1 MSDTSSPGEAGSDAE
16 MLAGLRAD
24 CRQLAQEI
32 IGTFSGDP
40 ATMIATA
47 ESCTG
52 GLIAAAITDI
62 AGSSAVFDRGF
73 VTYSNGAKQDMLGVR
88 AATLEAYGAVSAQ
101 VATEMVL
108 GARRR
113 SRADIAVSV
122 TGVAGP
128 GGGSPDKPVGLVW
141 MGLSGP
147 GDLTSAAEL
156 RWDPSWS
163 RDMIRAATV
172 CAALEA
178 LLGRAELR
186 SGSQDTPASP

>member
-1 MSDTSSPGEAGSDAE
+1 MSEAE
-16 MLAGLRAD
+16 TLAKLRAD
-24 CRQLAQEI
+24 CRTLAQEI
-32 IGTFSGDP
+32 IDTFPVSGGLV
-40 ATMIATA
+40 ATA

-52 GLIAAAITDI
+52 GLIAGMITDI

-73 VTYSNGAKQDMLGVR
+73 VTYSNEAKEDMLGVKP
-88 AATLEAYGAVSAQ
+88 ATLEAFGAVSPQ

-113 SRADIAVSV
+113 SRADFAVSV

-128 GGGSPDKPVGLVW
+128 GGGSVHKPVGLVW

-147 GDLTSAAEL
+147 GDLTSVVEL

-172 CAALEA
+172 RAALEA
-178 LLGRAELR
+178 LIGRVPLKE
-186 SGSQDTPASP
+186 SPQDTPASP

>member
-1 MSDTSSPGEAGSDAE
+1 MTEAD
-16 MLAGLRAD
+16 MLAEFRFES
-24 CRQLAQEI
+24 RRLAQEI
-32 IGTFSGDP
+32 IDTFP
-40 ATMIATA
+40 ATGAMVATA

-73 VTYSNGAKQDMLGVR
+73 VTYSNEAKQDMLGVR
-88 AATLEAYGAVSAQ
+88 PATLEAFGAVSPK

-113 SRADIAVSV
+113 SRAQFAVSV

-128 GGGSPDKPVGLVW
+128 GGGSNEKPVGLVW

-147 GDLTSAAEL
+147 DDLTSAVEL

-163 RDMIRAATV
+163 RDLIRAATV
-172 CAALEA
+172 RAALEA
-178 LLGRAELR
+178 LIGRSA
-186 SGSQDTPASP
+186 TP

>member
-1 MSDTSSPGEAGSDAE
+1 MSEATVLDE
-16 MLAGLRAD
+16 M
-24 CRQLAQEI
+24 RQDSRRLAQEI
-32 IGTFSGDP
+32 VNSFPDSD
-40 ATMIATA
+40 AMVATA

-52 GLIAAAITDI
+52 GLIAGAITDI
-62 AGSSAVFDRGF
+62 AGSSSVFDCGF
-73 VTYSNGAKQDMLGVR
+73 VTYSNEAKQDMLGVR
-88 AATLEAYGAVSAQ
+88 EATLAAFGAVSAQ

-113 SRADIAVSV
+113 SRADFAVSV

-128 GGGSPDKPVGLVW
+128 GGGTPTKPVGLVW

-147 GDLTSAAEL
+147 GDLTSAVEL

-172 CAALEA
+172 RAALEA
-178 LLGRAELR
+178 LIGRAALKP
-186 SGSQDTPASP
+186 GSQETPASP

>member
-1 MSDTSSPGEAGSDAE
+1 
-16 MLAGLRAD
+16 MLDEIQAD
-24 CRQLAQEI
+24 CRAFSRKIVE
-32 IGTFSGDP
+32 TFSEHGR
-40 ATMIATA
+40 MIATA

-52 GLIAAAITDI
+52 GLIAGAITDI

-73 VTYSNGAKQDMLGVR
+73 VTYSNEAKQDMLGVK
-88 AATLEAYGAVSAQ
+88 AATLEAFGAVSPQ

-113 SRADIAVSV
+113 SRADFAVSV

-128 GGGSPDKPVGLVW
+128 GGGSDLKPVGLVW

-147 GDLTSAAEL
+147 GDLTAVVEL
-156 RWDPSWS
+156 RWEPSWS

-172 CAALEA
+172 RAALEA
-178 LLGRAELR
+178 LVVRLDER
-186 SGSQDTPASP
+186 SV

>member
-1 MSDTSSPGEAGSDAE
+1 MTEAD
-16 MLAGLRAD
+16 MLAEFRAD
-24 CRQLAQEI
+24 SRRLAQEI
-32 IGTFSGDP
+32 IDTFPSIG
-40 ATMIATA
+40 AMLATA

-52 GLIAAAITDI
+52 GLIAGAITGI

-73 VTYSNGAKQDMLGVR
+73 ITYSNEAKQDMLGVR
-88 AATLEAYGAVSAQ
+88 PATLEAFGAVSPQ

-113 SRADIAVSV
+113 SRAGFAVSV

-128 GGGSPDKPVGLVW
+128 GGGSAEKPVGLVW

-147 GDLTSAAEL
+147 DDLTSAVEL

-163 RDMIRAATV
+163 RDLIRAATV
-172 CAALEA
+172 RAALEA
-178 LLGRAELR
+178 LIGRA
-186 SGSQDTPASP
+186 T

>member
-1 MSDTSSPGEAGSDAE
+1 MSDAAALDDIRS
-16 MLAGLRAD
+16 D
-24 CRQLAQEI
+24 CRRLAQEI
-32 IGTFSGDP
+32 IDRFP
-40 ATMIATA
+40 APGGMVATA

-62 AGSSAVFDRGF
+62 AGSSTVFDRGF
-73 VTYSNGAKQDMLGVR
+73 VTYSNEAKQDMLGVR
-88 AATLEAYGAVSAQ
+88 EPTLAAFGAVSAQ

-113 SRADIAVSV
+113 SRADFAVSV

-128 GGGSPDKPVGLVW
+128 GGGSADKPVGLVW

-147 GDLTSAAEL
+147 GDLTSAVEL
-156 RWDPSWS
+156 RWNASWS

-172 CAALEA
+172 RAALEA
-178 LLGRAELR
+178 LIGRATMA
-186 SGSQDTPASP
+186 GASQETPASP

>member
-1 MSDTSSPGEAGSDAE
+1 MSEAA
-16 MLAGLRAD
+16 MLDEIRGD
-24 CRQLAQEI
+24 CRRLAQEI
-32 IGTFSGDP
+32 IDTFPDLG
-40 ATMIATA
+40 AMVATA

-52 GLIAAAITDI
+52 GLIAGAITDI

-73 VTYSNGAKQDMLGVR
+73 VTYSNEAKQEMLGVR
-88 AATLEAYGAVSAQ
+88 EKTLEAFGAVSAQ

-113 SRADIAVSV
+113 SRADFAVSV

-128 GGGSPDKPVGLVW
+128 GGGSATKPVGLVW

-147 GDLTSAAEL
+147 GDLTSAVEL

-172 CAALEA
+172 RAALEA
-178 LLGRAELR
+178 LIGRAALG
-186 SGSQDTPASP
+186 SGSQETPASP

>member
-1 MSDTSSPGEAGSDAE
+1 MSDAAALDDI
-16 MLAGLRAD
+16 RAD
-24 CRQLAQEI
+24 CRRLAQDI
-32 IGTFSGDP
+32 IDSFP
-40 ATMIATA
+40 ALGAMVATA

-52 GLIAAAITDI
+52 GLIAGAITDI
-62 AGSSAVFDRGF
+62 AGSSTVFDRGF
-73 VTYSNGAKQDMLGVR
+73 VTYSNEAKQDMLGVR
-88 AATLEAYGAVSAQ
+88 EATLEAFGAVSAQ

-113 SRADIAVSV
+113 SRADFAVSV

-128 GGGSPDKPVGLVW
+128 GGGTPTKPVGLVW

-147 GDLTSAAEL
+147 ADLTSAIEL

-172 CAALEA
+172 RAALEA
-178 LLGRAELR
+178 LIGRATMA
-186 SGSQDTPASP
+186 SGSQETPASP

>member
-1 MSDTSSPGEAGSDAE
+1 
-16 MLAGLRAD
+16 MLDHIQAD
-24 CRQLAQEI
+24 CRALSRQIVE
-32 IGTFSGDP
+32 TFSEHG
-40 ATMIATA
+40 AMIATA

-52 GLIAAAITDI
+52 GLIAGAITDI

-73 VTYSNGAKQDMLGVR
+73 VTYSNEAKQDMLGVK
-88 AATLEAYGAVSAQ
+88 AATLEAYGAVSPQ

-113 SRADIAVSV
+113 SQAEFAVSV

-128 GGGSPDKPVGLVW
+128 GGGTAHKPVGLVW

-147 GDLTSAAEL
+147 GDLTSVAEL

-163 RDMIRAATV
+163 REMIRAATV
-172 CAALEA
+172 RAALEA
-178 LLGRAELR
+178 LVVRLSE
-186 SGSQDTPASP
+186 GSA